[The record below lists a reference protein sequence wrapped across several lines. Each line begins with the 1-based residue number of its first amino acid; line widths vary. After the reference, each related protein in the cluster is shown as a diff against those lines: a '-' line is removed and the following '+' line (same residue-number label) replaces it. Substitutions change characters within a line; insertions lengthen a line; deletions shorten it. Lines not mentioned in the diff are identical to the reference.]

1 MSSPEPSLKDS
12 GSTTR
17 SKYEDEEVPASYTV
31 LIRTSSESTS
41 EDPTGRI
48 SVLIRDEEGSATDK
62 QVLRFSH
69 THPTPFQRG
78 HRRGQGNR
86 QVSPKEKNAGQQTE
100 LIIEFYSIKC
110 IVLELIRSAHTESI
124 LMQQDKSSSFV
135 ISRGF
140 A

>member
-78 HRRGQGNR
+78 H
-86 QVSPKEKNAGQQTE
+86 
-100 LIIEFYSIKC
+100 
-110 IVLELIRSAHTESI
+110 LIRSAHTESI